1 MKYLMLIN
9 KDESR
14 FEAMTDVERR
24 ALIGRYEA
32 YGKKMMA
39 AGIVTSGAM
48 LEPTRAATTVRVR
61 GGKRVVS
68 DGPFAETSEQIAGFA
83 VIEVDDLDQAL
94 DWAAGH
100 PDAEW
105 ASVEVRPIVP
115 WKGPT

>member
-9 KDESR
+9 KDEAK
-14 FEAMTDVERR
+14 FDAMSADDR
-24 ALIGRYEA
+24 AALLGRYQA
-32 YGKKMMA
+32 YGKKMMD
-39 AGIVTSGAM
+39 AGILRSGAV
-48 LEPTRAATTVRVR
+48 LEPTRTATTVRMR

-68 DGPFAETSEQIAGFA
+68 DGPFAETAEQVAGFA
-83 VIEVDDLDQAL
+83 IIEVDDLDQAL

-115 WKGPT
+115 WKGHE